1 MSKRR
6 KKQRQKA
13 RKKNRGAGKKAG
25 PKQAESA
32 DRHELYEASVQDA
45 EAEVEFLEE
54 TFQAIRNRPARILRE
69 DFCGTANVACEWVKR
84 HDDNTAFGVDIEP
97 RVLDWGR
104 EQHYAALPEPAQN
117 RVELIEGDVTLA
129 KTPAADIVVALNFS
143 YMIFKTREK
152 LRDYFSH
159 LRTNLNSEGIFVID
173 VFGGSEAIEEMR
185 ERRKCEGFTYV
196 WDQAE
201 YDPISANITC
211 HIHFEFPD
219 RSKLDKAFTYH
230 WRLWNLPELRELL
243 AEAGFTKSA
252 VYWQGE
258 DEDGEG
264 DGEFELVT
272 EGDADPAWICYIVA
286 EN

>member
-6 KKQRQKA
+6 KQRRHKA
-13 RKKNRGAGKKAG
+13 RKKSGKAAKTRGPKKA
-25 PKQAESA
+25 ETA
-32 DRHELYEASVQDA
+32 DRHVLYEASVQDA
-45 EAEVEFLEE
+45 EAEIEFMEE
-54 TFQAIRNRPARILRE
+54 VFEALRNRPARVLRE
-69 DFCGTANVACEWVKR
+69 DFCGTANVACKWTQR
-84 HDDNTAFGVDIEP
+84 HDENQAYAVDIDP
-97 RVLDWGR
+97 SVLAWGR
-104 EQHYAALPEPAQN
+104 ERHYAALSEAARE
-117 RVELIEGDVTLA
+117 RVEFIEGDVTQA
-129 KTPAADIVVALNFS
+129 TTPGADVAVALNFS
-143 YMIFKTREK
+143 YMIFMTRDR
-152 LRDYFSH
+152 LREYFRH
-159 LRTNLNSEGIFVID
+159 LRSNLNPEGIFIID

-201 YDPISANITC
+201 YDPISADITC

-230 WRLWNLPELRELL
+230 WRLWTLPELRELL
-243 AEAGFTKSA
+243 AEAGFSKST

-264 DGEFELVT
+264 DGEFEPVT
-272 EGDADPAWICYIVA
+272 RGDADPAWICYIVA